1 MGVKSQLL
9 VLCLGLSLG
18 LGAICQVEAKEAATA
33 GVLQEAAASRAKL
46 AALLGKRPEAK
57 NAAQRKT
64 STSLEKGEAIAKAK
78 YVKRRTLKKASLD
91 SIYRQERSRALL
103 VRDVEALNFDYAVY
117 GNASGL
123 NTGHIFDDGEYT
135 YIDLTPALLK
145 KQPRI
150 LGQQADDSISHPDY
164 AAIDRF
170 IRLEGI
176 FKAIRITTG
185 TRKCEI
191 LNKSFYPGNF

>member
-1 MGVKSQLL
+1 MGLKSQFL
-9 VLCLGLSLG
+9 VLGLGLCLG

-46 AALLGKRPEAK
+46 ASLLGTRPK
-57 NAAQRKT
+57 AQRKT

-135 YIDLTPALLK
+135 YLDLTPALLK
-145 KQPRI
+145 KAPRI
-150 LGQQADDSISHPDY
+150 LGQKADDSISQLAY
-164 AAIDRF
+164 ATIDRF

-176 FKAIRITTG
+176 FKAMRITTG
-185 TRKCEI
+185 TKQCEI